1 MARAGDGK
9 ERSDSRQAD
18 QRLTKRLTLSE
29 RAEFEDRAL
38 NAGFSSGQAY
48 LSAFIL
54 GQTGQEVRLQKIQ
67 ALGHL
72 GKVGSNLNQIAR
84 RLNRPSSPELIPGEL
99 QILAEVLEVV
109 QALGAELRSGL
120 K

>member
-18 QRLTKRLTLSE
+18 QRMTKRLTLTE
-29 RAEFEDRAL
+29 RAVFEERAL
-38 NAGFSSGQAY
+38 MAGFPSGQAY

-54 GQTGQEVRLQKIQ
+54 GQTGEEIRLQQIK

-72 GKVGSNLNQIAR
+72 GKVGANLNQIAK
-84 RLNRPSSPELIPGEL
+84 RLNRSPAPELIPADLQVIAEL
-99 QILAEVLEVV
+99 RDVV
-109 QALGAELRSGL
+109 QALGAEIREGL